1 MRAEPESAVTE
12 TLTPALPLDTRSGN
26 HRDVIGFLSGTLKHA
41 DVDAVLIDVGGVGY
55 RVLMPISDLARVHVG
70 SPCEAWVHTHVRE
83 DAIVLFG
90 FATKDGLTMFERLIG
105 VQGVGPRT
113 ALALLSGIDGA
124 ELVRVIGERDEARLT
139 KIPGVGKKTA
149 ARIILD
155 LADKMAKESLGSPRG
170 PGKGGALDD
179 LRSALANLGYKAPQI
194 DRAVQ
199 KVKPLADEGRGLS
212 DLVREALRHV
222 Q

>member
-1 MRAEPESAVTE
+1 M
-12 TLTPALPLDTRSGN
+12 
-26 HRDVIGFLSGTLKHA
+26 IGYLSGTLKH
-41 DVDAVLIDVGGVGY
+41 VDIDAALIDVNGVGY
-55 RVLMPISDLARVHVG
+55 RVLLPVPDLARAHVG
-70 SPCEAWVHTHVRE
+70 EACEVWVHTHVRE

-90 FATKDGLTMFERLIG
+90 FSSRDGLVMFERLIG
-105 VQGVGPRT
+105 IQGVGPKT

-124 ELVRVIGERDEARLT
+124 ELVRVIGEKDEARLT
-139 KIPGVGKKTA
+139 KVPGVGKKTA
-149 ARIILD
+149 ARIVLE
-155 LADKMAKESLGSPRG
+155 LGDKMAKESLASPNRG
-170 PGKGGALDD
+170 ALAKGGALDD

-199 KVKPLADEGRGLS
+199 KVKPHADGGATLG

>member
-1 MRAEPESAVTE
+1 MIGYLAGTFRHLEIDA
-12 TLTPALPLDTRSGN
+12 ALI
-26 HRDVIGFLSGTLKHA
+26 V
-41 DVDAVLIDVGGVGY
+41 VGGVGY
-55 RVLMPISDLARVHVG
+55 RVLMPVPDLARAHVG
-70 SPCEAWVHTHVRE
+70 AECEVWVHTHVRE

-90 FATKDGLTMFERLIG
+90 FASREGLVMFERLVA
-105 VQGVGPRT
+105 VQGVGPKT
-113 ALALLSGIDGA
+113 ALALLSGIDA
-124 ELVRVIGERDEARLT
+124 SELPRVIGEKDEARLT

-149 ARIILD
+149 ARIVLE
-155 LADKMAKESLGSPRG
+155 LAEKMAKESLASPSSARG
-170 PGKGGALDD
+170 RNGQAGALDD

-199 KVKPLADEGRGLS
+199 KVKPHAEEGATLS

>member
-1 MRAEPESAVTE
+1 M
-12 TLTPALPLDTRSGN
+12 
-26 HRDVIGFLSGTLKHA
+26 IGYLAGTYRHL
-41 DVDAVLIDVGGVGY
+41 DVDAALIVVGGVGY
-55 RVLMPISDLARVHVG
+55 RVLMPVPDLAHAHVG
-70 SPCEAWVHTHVRE
+70 ASCELWVHTHVRE

-90 FATKDGLTMFERLIG
+90 FGTREGLVMFERLVAI
-105 VQGVGPRT
+105 QGVGPKT
-113 ALALLSGIDGA
+113 ALALLSGIDA
-124 ELVRVIGERDEARLT
+124 ADLPRVIGEKDEARLT

-149 ARIILD
+149 ARIVLE
-155 LADKMAKESLGSPRG
+155 LADKMAKESLTSKLVRG
-170 PGKGGALDD
+170 RTGQGGALDD

-199 KVKPLADEGRGLS
+199 KVKPHADEGATLS

>member
-1 MRAEPESAVTE
+1 M
-12 TLTPALPLDTRSGN
+12 
-26 HRDVIGFLSGTLKHA
+26 IGFLSGTLKHA
-41 DVDAVLIDVGGVGY
+41 DVDAALIDVGGVGY
-55 RVLMPISDLARVHVG
+55 RVLMPASDLARVTVG
-70 SPCEAWVHTHVRE
+70 APCEAWVHTHVRE

-90 FATKDGLTMFERLIG
+90 FSSRSGLAMFERLIG

-113 ALALLSGIDGA
+113 ALALLSGIDGD

-139 KIPGVGKKTA
+139 KITGVGKKTA

-155 LADKMAKESLGSPRG
+155 LADKMAKESLAQGRGAGS
-170 PGKGGALDD
+170 KGGALDD

-199 KVKPLADEGRGLS
+199 KVKPLVDEGRGLS

>member
-1 MRAEPESAVTE
+1 M
-12 TLTPALPLDTRSGN
+12 
-26 HRDVIGFLSGTLKHA
+26 IGYLAGTYRHL
-41 DVDAVLIDVGGVGY
+41 DVDAALIVVAGVGY
-55 RVLMPISDLARVHVG
+55 RVLMPVPDLARARVG
-70 SPCEAWVHTHVRE
+70 AECEVWVHTHVRE

-90 FATKDGLTMFERLIG
+90 FSSHEGLVMFERLVA
-105 VQGVGPRT
+105 VQGVGPKT
-113 ALALLSGIDGA
+113 ALALLSGIDA
-124 ELVRVIGERDEARLT
+124 SELPRVIGEKDEARLT

-149 ARIILD
+149 ARIVLE
-155 LADKMAKESLGSPRG
+155 LAEKMAKESLASPSVRG
-170 PGKGGALDD
+170 RNGQSGALDD

-199 KVKPLADEGRGLS
+199 KVKPHADEGATLS